1 MYNIYLD
8 YYINGLPQRLF
19 LEKKNEILKDLFGKP
34 WTASIRIIRQ
44 TVYLI

>member
-8 YYINGLPQRLF
+8 SKHKLFATKAF
-19 LEKKNEILKDLFGKP
+19 LEKKNEILKDLSGKP